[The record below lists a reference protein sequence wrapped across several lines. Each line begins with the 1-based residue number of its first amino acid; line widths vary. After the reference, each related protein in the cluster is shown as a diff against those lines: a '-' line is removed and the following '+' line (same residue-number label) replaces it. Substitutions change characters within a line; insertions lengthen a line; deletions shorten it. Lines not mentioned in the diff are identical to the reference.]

1 MAVSKRTYRKHQSQ
15 WTKATSVVNS
25 LLEGAEQPE
34 HYFQKHAMSLGVWE
48 FLGKDRGTIG
58 LKTGSKGG
66 INLQS
71 LYMDIAWDLIF
82 AATRWC
88 DEAQRYMFNN
98 HKWKNRTGDAEMSV
112 DAKIAGIKDDKLEV
126 YLYHGMWYGV
136 FLERSHVVPFPHA
149 GDVSVIPETLQIY
162 SPKLIMSLQHIIDSR

>member
-1 MAVSKRTYRKHQSQ
+1 MAVSKRTYKQHQST
-15 WTKATSVVNS
+15 WNTATSIVNS
-25 LLEGAEQPE
+25 AALEWAEKPE

-48 FLGKDRGTIG
+48 FLGKNKGTIG
-58 LKTGSKGG
+58 LTTKGG
-66 INLQS
+66 INLQQFYIDVAQS
-71 LYMDIAWDLIF
+71 LVVE
-82 AATRWC
+82 ATRWC
-88 DEAQRYMFNN
+88 DEAQSYMFNN
-98 HKWKNRTGDAEMSV
+98 HKWKNRTHNAEKSV
-112 DAKIAGIKDDKLEV
+112 NATIAGIKDDKLEI